1 MRAHQ
6 FIHNLTQQSG
16 QKPEFFG
23 DGTLKGSNIV
33 IQNNFNSNVVAY
45 INGGNKVGP
54 TPTKNLPQVP
64 RSNSTMKN
72 DLLQDFQNA
81 ALDELTMKKAKSH
94 RANSTLNTIQNDQ
107 YFSGSKTK
115 LGGAGGNSDLVM
127 RENEEL
133 RYRIQ
138 QMDNYIRNMQETQQ
152 FNTGVIEETPPSK
165 IDWARLLLDVET
177 TEDMLI
183 TVNREKIGQE
193 LLRIRSENARLT
205 SLINKMGGGGSSVVK
220 KTPTL

>member
-1 MRAHQ
+1 MIEELKSQVKFLTSELTKANQ

-45 INGGNKVGP
+45 INGSNKVGP

-72 DLLQDFQNA
+72 DLLQDFQNT

-94 RANSTLNTIQNDQ
+94 RANSTLNTIQHDQQ

-115 LGGAGGNSDLVM
+115 LGGGNTNPDLVM

-138 QMDNYIRNMQETQQ
+138 QMDNYIRNMQEC
-152 FNTGVIEETPPSK
+152 
-165 IDWARLLLDVET
+165 
-177 TEDMLI
+177 
-183 TVNREKIGQE
+183 
-193 LLRIRSENARLT
+193 
-205 SLINKMGGGGSSVVK
+205 
-220 KTPTL
+220 